1 MKQWQDKVELK
12 NKKRDLKIRKM
23 KKIKPVSGMVT
34 VTHLSIDRWDRTM
47 PEPILQ

>member
-12 NKKRDLKIRKM
+12 IKKETKNQKNE
-23 KKIKPVSGMVT
+23 KIKPVSGMVT
-34 VTHLSIDRWDRTM
+34 VTRLSIDRWDRTM